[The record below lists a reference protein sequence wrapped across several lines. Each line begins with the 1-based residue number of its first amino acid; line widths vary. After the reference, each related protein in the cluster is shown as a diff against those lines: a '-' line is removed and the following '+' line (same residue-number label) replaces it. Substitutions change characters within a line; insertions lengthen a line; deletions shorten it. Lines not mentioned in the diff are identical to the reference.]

1 MDRASSQLYCC
12 DILAWRIDDPP
23 YHAMPMNLYETLAA
37 DIEGQVVRGVL
48 LEGERLPSV
57 RQASQHRSLSI
68 STVLRAYSLLE
79 SRGVIESRPQSGY
92 FVRPRPRTTLRS
104 AEPAPLVL
112 SSEVDVSRLVLS
124 TLRTIRTQGAI
135 PLGSPYPDPAP
146 FPWPRISQY
155 ANAIAR
161 RSQEWSVM
169 DDLPPGNP
177 QLIRQIA
184 RRHMENGLAVDPSE
198 IIITV
203 GATEAINMCLQAV
216 AKPGDTI
223 AVESPTFYAMLHA
236 IERMGMRALEIP
248 TDHREG
254 ISIEALRTALAQ
266 QRVAACMVMPNFQN
280 PLGFQM
286 PDARKRELV
295 ELLSEHD
302 IPVIENDVYHELYYG
317 DTHPTCLKSYDTKGI
332 VLHCSS
338 FSKSLTANYRIGWAL
353 PGRYTAQVEKLKFL
367 NTLTTP
373 SLPQLAI
380 AEYLQ
385 NDGYDR
391 HLRKVRKGYEQR
403 ARMMAAAVLRFFPAG
418 AEVSEP
424 QGGYVLWVKL
434 PGGVDAMQLYSKA
447 LERKITV
454 GPGHMFSARGSYT
467 NYIRLNFSYP
477 WSKEIEDAL
486 RTLGKLVGELL

>member
-1 MDRASSQLYCC
+1 
-12 DILAWRIDDPP
+12 
-23 YHAMPMNLYETLAA
+23 MNLYESLAA
-37 DIEGQVVRGVL
+37 DIESQVARGVL
-48 LEGERLPSV
+48 LEGDKLPSV
-57 RQASQHRSLSI
+57 RQTSQHRNLSI
-68 STVLRAYSLLE
+68 STVLRAYSMLE

-92 FVRPRPRTTLRS
+92 YVRARTSAALRPV
-104 AEPAPLVL
+104 AAPVAPTLVL

-124 TLRTIRTQGAI
+124 TLRTIRTQGAV
-135 PLGSPYPDPAP
+135 PLGSPYPDPSP

-155 ANAIAR
+155 ANALAR
-161 RSQEWSVM
+161 RARHWCVM

-177 QLIRQIA
+177 ELIRQIA

-198 IIITV
+198 IIVAV
-203 GATEAINMCLQAV
+203 GATEAINLCLQAV
-216 AKPGDTI
+216 ARPGDTV

-236 IERMGMRALEIP
+236 IERLGMRALEVP
-248 TDHREG
+248 TDPREG
-254 ISIEALRTALAQ
+254 ISVEALRAILAQ

-280 PLGFQM
+280 PLGFLM

-295 ELLSEHD
+295 ELLSSYD

-317 DTHPTCLKSYDTKGI
+317 DSHPTSLKAYDTKGL

-367 NTLTTP
+367 NTLATP
-373 SLPQLAI
+373 TLSQMAI

-385 NDGYDR
+385 KDGYDR

-418 AEVSEP
+418 TRVSTP
-424 QGGYVLWVKL
+424 QGGYVLWVEL
-434 PGGVDAMQLYSKA
+434 PPGVDAMKLYALA
-447 LERKITV
+447 LERQITV

-467 NYIRLNFSYP
+467 NYIRLNYSYP

-486 RTLGKLVGELL
+486 RMLGRLVAQLA

>member
-1 MDRASSQLYCC
+1 
-12 DILAWRIDDPP
+12 
-23 YHAMPMNLYETLAA
+23 MNLYQTLAA
-37 DIEGQVVRGVL
+37 DIEGQVARGVL

-57 RQASQHRSLSI
+57 RQTSQHRSLSI
-68 STVLRAYSLLE
+68 GTVLRAYSLLE
-79 SRGVIESRPQSGY
+79 SKGVIESRPQSGY
-92 FVRPRPRTTLRS
+92 FVRPKPNGAPRATL
-104 AEPAPLVL
+104 APPALVL

-124 TLRTIRTQGAI
+124 TLRTIRTQGAL

-146 FPWPRISQY
+146 FPWPRIGQY

-161 RSQEWSVM
+161 RAQHWSVM

-184 RRHMENGLAVDPSE
+184 RRHLEHGLAVDPSE
-198 IIITV
+198 IIVTV
-203 GATEAINMCLQAV
+203 GATEAINLCLQAV
-216 AKPGDTI
+216 ARPGDTV

-236 IERMGMRALEIP
+236 IERMGMRALEVP
-248 TDHREG
+248 TDPREG
-254 ISIEALRTALAQ
+254 ISIEALRSILSQ

-295 ELLSEHD
+295 ELLSSHD
-302 IPVIENDVYHELYYG
+302 IPVIENDVYNELYYG
-317 DTHPTCLKSYDTKGI
+317 DSHPTALKAYDTKGL

-373 SLPQLAI
+373 TLPQMAI
-380 AEYLQ
+380 ADYLQ
-385 NDGYDR
+385 HDGYDR
-391 HLRKVRKGYEQR
+391 HLRKVRKGYQQR

-418 AEVSEP
+418 TRVSDP
-424 QGGYVLWVKL
+424 QGGYVLWVEL
-434 PGGVDAMQLYSKA
+434 PAGVDAMKLYALA
-447 LERKITV
+447 LERKITI
-454 GPGHMFSARGSYT
+454 GPGHMFSARGSYS
-467 NYIRLNFSYP
+467 NYIRLNYSYP
-477 WSKEIEDAL
+477 WSKEIDEAL
-486 RTLGKLVGELL
+486 RMLGCLIGQLAS